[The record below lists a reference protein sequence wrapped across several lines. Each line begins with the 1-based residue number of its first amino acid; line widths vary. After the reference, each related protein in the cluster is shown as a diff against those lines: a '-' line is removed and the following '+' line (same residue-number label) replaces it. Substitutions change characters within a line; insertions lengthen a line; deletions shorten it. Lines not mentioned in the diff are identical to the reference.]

1 MSGRT
6 YLDYN
11 ATAPTRAEAREAVS
25 EALNLHG
32 NPSSVHEEGR
42 QVRALVENA
51 REKVAAL
58 VGADPKDVIFTSGG
72 TEANVTA
79 LSPLNVNRDA
89 PESVVCFMS
98 QIEHP
103 SVLASGRF
111 APDAIRLIG
120 ATSDG
125 IIDVTEL
132 ERQLRILVPNTQI
145 KASSINGK
153 IILSGL
159 AMDAPSVAKAVSIAR
174 QFAPETAVTNA
185 IGVNSSQQV
194 LLLQDC
200 TCPYTPMPDLPL
212 SYQ

>member
-42 QVRALVENA
+42 QVRALVEQA

-58 VGADPKDVIFTSGG
+58 VGADPKDVVFTSGG
-72 TEANVTA
+72 TESNVTA
-79 LSPLNVNRDA
+79 LSPLNMNRNA

-111 APDAIRLIG
+111 APESIHLIG

-125 IIDVTEL
+125 IIDVHKVNALARLGYLDYAT
-132 ERQLRILVPNTQI
+132 IDNVFAI
-145 KASSINGK
+145 K
-153 IILSGL
+153 
-159 AMDAPSVAKAVSIAR
+159 R
-174 QFAPETAVTNA
+174 
-185 IGVNSSQQV
+185 
-194 LLLQDC
+194 
-200 TCPYTPMPDLPL
+200 PD
-212 SYQ
+212 